1 MKQGAETKPAG
12 GREVVITRVFEAPR
26 EKVWRA
32 WTDAE
37 LFKRWWGPKDFTAPS
52 VTMDPRVGG
61 RFLGV
66 MRSPEGQEI
75 WSTGVYREVE
85 EPERLV
91 ITDSFADADGN
102 VVPATYYGFDGDFPL
117 EMMVTVTLREEDGK
131 TEMTLKHAGAEKM
144 PAAQRREMMQGW
156 NQSFDKLAAV
166 LAAA

>member
-102 VVPATYYGFDGDFPL
+102 VVPATYYGFRSDFPM
-117 EMMVTVTLREEDGK
+117 EMLVTVTLEDRDGK
-131 TEMTLKHAGAEKM
+131 TALTLRHAGTDNLAEADRSGMK
-144 PAAQRREMMQGW
+144 QGW